1 MSWQLSQQDSTASTA
16 FRNEPEVA
24 HIVHRL
30 AEDWSGGYSLVLE
43 VVLISK
49 TAANTGGVFKTLI
62 GGSGVFGTATKFMR
76 QTARQT
82 QMRVAGSGM
91 TITDSGTQI
100 TFASSGGGRVR
111 REGISF
117 RTLSIENRKK
127 NSAVTGYLKSGAA
140 RSVVRAAK
148 AFGEQRVKYF

>member
-30 AEDWSGGYSLVLE
+30 AEDWSGGYS
-43 VVLISK
+43 VVLDVVLSSK

-111 REGISF
+111 PLVSGYSWKCAD
-117 RTLSIENRKK
+117 NPHAV
-127 NSAVTGYLKSGAA
+127 SAMAASG
-140 RSVVRAAK
+140 S
-148 AFGEQRVKYF
+148 GTI